1 MRYCSKVPLSASLP
15 RLAAASVAGL
25 PAGAW
30 GAGLVWIG
38 AADGAADASAPGA
51 PGADSGCGTFTGSTG
66 AVLFTA
72 GAGVAA
78 DLVNAV
84 RGAEAD
90 SGGAG
95 SAGLGWE
102 GARGA
107 AAKGASLAVSTSSV
121 FAAGAGARLED
132 MPSNTSA
139 CSAIETS
146 THQNKTRFSASDWM
160 SPAVV
165 FDADMGQG

>member
-1 MRYCSKVPLSASLP
+1 M
-15 RLAAASVAGL
+15 

-51 PGADSGCGTFTGSTG
+51 PDADSGCGTFTGSAG
-66 AVLFTA
+66 AVLFMA

-78 DLVNAV
+78 GLVNTG
-84 RGAEAD
+84 RGAEAG
-90 SGGAG
+90 SGGGGGASSG
-95 SAGLGWE
+95 GGGCT

-107 AAKGASLAVSTSSV
+107 AAKGASLAVSTNSV

-165 FDADMGQG
+165 AVVFDADMSQG

>member
-1 MRYCSKVPLSASLP
+1 M
-15 RLAAASVAGL
+15 

-51 PGADSGCGTFTGSTG
+51 PDADSGCGSFTGSTG

-72 GAGVAA
+72 GAGVAT
-78 DLVNAV
+78 DLVNAG
-84 RGAEAD
+84 RGAEAG
-90 SGGAG
+90 SGGGGGAITG
-95 SAGLGWE
+95 DGGCT

-107 AAKGASLAVSTSSV
+107 AAKGASLAVSTNSV
-121 FAAGAGARLED
+121 FAAGAGAPPQER
-132 MPSNTSA
+132 PSNTSA
-139 CSAIETS
+139 CSAIEAS
-146 THQNKTRFSASDWM
+146 TPQNKARSPASDWM

-165 FDADMGQG
+165 FGADMGQG